1 MLFNVESGSVVSQ
14 LDVNAFLRDR
24 LSKDGEHYA
33 KQYDNCSIK
42 PNVPAPR
49 CGCDC
54 AICEANRPYEEEYV

>member
-1 MLFNVESGSVVSQ
+1 MLFSSESGSTIRQ
-14 LDVNAFLRDR
+14 LDILAFVQRR
-24 LSKDGEHYA
+24 LASDGESLA

-54 AICEANRPYEEEYV
+54 AMCEANRPYEEEYV